1 MARLGL
7 FNVQDPYQVTGGQ
20 TTPQSNAGT
29 GKQNINSLLPFF
41 PPRIPV
47 DPGVPTD
54 PIMGVDP
61 VTPDMPDPNAPIQVE
76 PATSPDM
83 PDPLMERPNVS
94 GVMNMSGRPSS
105 LVYGDQFSREGG
117 GAGGGMAGLQVFT
130 NPTLA
135 MGSELLGKNVS
146 QFDNGGMMNPYSSAV
161 NSFRKAL
168 DNRIAAGKQL
178 EGVVNMRKKRFTQG
192 GRF

>member
-1 MARLGL
+1 
-7 FNVQDPYQVTGGQ
+7 
-20 TTPQSNAGT
+20 
-29 GKQNINSLLPFF
+29 
-41 PPRIPV
+41 
-47 DPGVPTD
+47 
-54 PIMGVDP
+54 
-61 VTPDMPDPNAPIQVE
+61 
-76 PATSPDM
+76 
-83 PDPLMERPNVS
+83 
-94 GVMNMSGRPSS
+94 
-105 LVYGDQFSREGG
+105 
-117 GAGGGMAGLQVFT
+117 
-130 NPTLA
+130 